1 MDGVLRIE
9 VGCVSCL
16 NGKEDGVLL
25 CTTTTMREKTRKVRP
40 EIINGRGICGAL
52 TSPRCVPL
60 LCVCVCKVKRFSRF
74 MSGCKHISNKKLLLS
89 HP

>member
-25 CTTTTMREKTRKVRP
+25 CTTTTMREKSRKVRP

-60 LCVCVCKVKRFSRF
+60 LCVCVLQSKKVFTVHVR
-74 MSGCKHISNKKLLLS
+74 L
-89 HP
+89 

>member
-16 NGKEDGVLL
+16 NGKEDGVML
-25 CTTTTMREKTRKVRP
+25 CTAATTRREKSRKVRP

-52 TSPRCVPL
+52 TSQRCVPL
-60 LCVCVCKVKRFSRF
+60 LCVCVLQSKKVFTVHVR
-74 MSGCKHISNKKLLLS
+74 L
-89 HP
+89 